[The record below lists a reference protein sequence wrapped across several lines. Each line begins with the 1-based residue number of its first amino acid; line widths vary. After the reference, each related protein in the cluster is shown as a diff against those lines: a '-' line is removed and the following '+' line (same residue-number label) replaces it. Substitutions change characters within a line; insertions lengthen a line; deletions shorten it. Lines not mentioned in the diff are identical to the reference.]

1 MCKSMDWYAVQVITG
16 KEPEVLPA
24 LRDAG
29 VELLEPVAPMF
40 IKRGGEIRLSYRPL
54 IPGYIFV
61 KLNITDFYKYQR
73 SSRLE
78 RMMIRLCGNGR
89 DPVPL
94 TQQEL
99 DFLSLCSGRLQ
110 PLCIRELD
118 RGVYEITNS
127 PPWIQALNIEWFDRR
142 QFEAKIS
149 NQSGSFLRGHSFKIA
164 AYLECY
170 QGKFSDQLK
179 DLQGSDF
186 DRFNGASGQ
195 AVTKENVVLV

>member
-1 MCKSMDWYAVQVITG
+1 MDWYAVQVITG

-40 IKRGGEIRLSYRPL
+40 IKRGGEIRLSCRPL
-54 IPGYIFV
+54 IPGYVFA
-61 KLNITDFYKYQR
+61 KLDITDFYKYQR

-94 TQQEL
+94 MQQEL
-99 DFLSLCSGRLQ
+99 DFLSLCSGCLQ
-110 PLCIRELD
+110 PLCLREICYGIYD
-118 RGVYEITNS
+118 IVNS
-127 PPWIQALNIEWFDRR
+127 PPWAKDLYIEYYDSR

-149 NQSGSFLRGHSFKIA
+149 NQSGNFLRGHSFKIA

-170 QGKFSDQLK
+170 QGKFSEQLK

-186 DRFNGASGQ
+186 DRFNGAAGQ
-195 AVTKENVVLV
+195 AVTQGSMALV

>member
-1 MCKSMDWYAVQVITG
+1 MDWYAIQVITG
-16 KEPEVLPA
+16 KEPEVLPV
-24 LRDAG
+24 LRDEG
-29 VELLEPVAPMF
+29 VEILEPVAPMF
-40 IKRGGEIRLSYRPL
+40 LKRGGEIRLSHRPL
-54 IPGYIFV
+54 IPGYVFV
-61 KLNITDFYKYQR
+61 KLDITDFYKYQR

-94 TQQEL
+94 TKHEL
-99 DFLSLCSGRLQ
+99 DFLTLCSGCLQ
-110 PLCIRELD
+110 PLCIREHD
-118 RGVYEITNS
+118 RGVYEILNS

-170 QGKFSDQLK
+170 QGKFSEQLK

-186 DRFNGASGQ
+186 DRFNEAAGQ
-195 AVTKENVVLV
+195 AVTQESMALV